1 MSEVNKKNPTG
12 VRLSP
17 WLWSEKP
24 YMIAGPFMGQMILV
38 VVDTSSKWTEA
49 INTSG
54 ATISKV
60 YGIFFTHGLPELLFI
75 DSGIH
80 KNYVK
85 HSSIFSSI
93 KWSDRERFE
102 GREERRQENKK
113 IGYLMTKCLWF
124 LFYCRKR
131 PHSSTGQKPSELMFY

>member
-1 MSEVNKKNPTG
+1 MN
-12 VRLSP
+12 
-17 WLWSEKP
+17 
-24 YMIAGPFMGQMILV
+24 QMILV
-38 VVDTSSKWTEA
+38 VVDASSKWTEA

-60 YGIFFTHGLPELLFI
+60 YGIFFTHGLPELLFM

-102 GREERRQENKK
+102 GREERHQENKK
-113 IGYLMTKCLWF
+113 KRIFNDQMCLVLIILPKKATLKHRSKTF
-124 LFYCRKR
+124 
-131 PHSSTGQKPSELMFY
+131 